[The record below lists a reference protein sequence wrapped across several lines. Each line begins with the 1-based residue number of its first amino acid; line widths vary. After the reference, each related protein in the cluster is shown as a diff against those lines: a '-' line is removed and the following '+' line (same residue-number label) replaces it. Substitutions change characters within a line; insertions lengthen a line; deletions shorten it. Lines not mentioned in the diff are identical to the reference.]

1 MLAQLLRKKSREAI
15 LAEIPSAQAGL
26 RRVLGVRELTMF
38 GVAAIIGA
46 GIFGTIGN
54 AAASGGPAVTLLFVF
69 TAVACGLAAWCYAA
83 FASLVPV
90 AGSVYTYS
98 YLVFG
103 ELVAWMLGWTL
114 VMEYGVGNVAIAVS
128 WSDYLTVF
136 LKGLGLD
143 LPPHFGMD
151 YLSAWRGAA
160 ELDQLTAAGKPV
172 PAGVLEARTAW
183 LGAPQVAG
191 FRLIADLPA
200 LVIIAVT
207 TLVLYVGIRESSIA
221 GKITVAIKLLITVLF
236 LVIGVFY
243 IQPANWLPFAPNGFS
258 GVTGG
263 VAGVF
268 FAYIGFDAISSMAEE
283 SREPRRDIPRAIFYS
298 LGICAT
304 LYIAIALVLTG
315 MVHYSELAV
324 GDPLAFAF
332 KKVGLPWV
340 SGVIAFSAV
349 VAIASVFLTCQVVV
363 PRVLMTMSRDGLL
376 PLAFARVHPRFRTPG
391 FSTLAGAVLVAV
403 PALFMN
409 LKALV
414 DLSAFAA
421 LFCFVVVC
429 AGVMELHRG
438 ETAAQMTVGM
448 PRWPAKWVLLAGV
461 VLGGLVFYLKFPVEW
476 SAFFSPTGWV
486 ERLPRWFFL
495 TTLLALTGLSF
506 VKDYSL
512 IPVLGVLTSLYL
524 MSELELSNWT
534 GFFLWLGAGL
544 VIYGLYGYRHS
555 QLRALSAPPT

>member
-1 MLAQLLRKKSREAI
+1 MFAQLLRKKSKESI
-15 LAEIPSAQAGL
+15 LAEIPPVEAGL
-26 RRVLGVRELTMF
+26 RRILGVRELTMF

-69 TAVACGLAAWCYAA
+69 TAIACGLAAWCYAA

-90 AGSVYTYS
+90 AGSVYAYS

-136 LKGLGLD
+136 LKGLGWEI
-143 LPPHFGMD
+143 PPHFGMD

-160 ELDQLTAAGKPV
+160 EFEQLTAAGKPI
-172 PAGVLEARTAW
+172 PAAVLEARTAW
-183 LGAPQVAG
+183 LGAPQLAG

-200 LVIIAVT
+200 LLIIAVT
-207 TLVLYVGIRESSIA
+207 TLLLYVGIRESSIA
-221 GKITVAIKLLITVLF
+221 GKITVAIKLFITTMF
-236 LVIGVFY
+236 LAIGVFY
-243 IQPANWLPFAPNGFS
+243 VQPANWVPFAPNGFS

-298 LGICAT
+298 LGICAA

-332 KKVGLPWV
+332 KKTGLHWV

-376 PLAFARVHPRFRTPG
+376 PTAFARVHPRFRTPG
-391 FSTLAGAVLVAV
+391 FSTLVGAVLVAV

-438 ETAAQMTVGM
+438 ETAAQMSVGM
-448 PRWPAKWVLLAGV
+448 PLWPAKYVLLVGV
-461 VLGGLVFYLKFPVEW
+461 LVGGFVFHQRFPAEW
-476 SAFFSPTGWV
+476 SAFFSTDGFLG
-486 ERLPRWFFL
+486 RLPRWIFLL
-495 TTLLALTGLSF
+495 TTLGLTVLSF
-506 VKDYSL
+506 FKHYSL
-512 IPVLGVLTSLYL
+512 VPVLGVLTSLYL
-524 MSELELSNWT
+524 MSELDLGNWT

-544 VIYGLYGYRHS
+544 ILYGLYGFWHS
-555 QLRALSAPPT
+555 RLRETR